1 MLDIGSLSGP
11 LLKTVRL
18 DLSGEI
24 CWEGTTYLF
33 VGEGAGDEGEGER
46 LEEYTILLWMAGGED
61 EGPFPAGVEESP
73 FPAGVEEGLFVGV
86 ENDVLVG
93 SKIG

>member
-1 MLDIGSLSGP
+1 
-11 LLKTVRL
+11 
-18 DLSGEI
+18 
-24 CWEGTTYLF
+24 
-33 VGEGAGDEGEGER
+33 
-46 LEEYTILLWMAGGED
+46 MAGGED